1 MTQVLVE
8 AHDPSEA
15 LTIAH
20 ELRPEL
26 PRPRVA
32 LQCGDSA
39 LVPAS
44 HVNEERPR
52 T

>member
-1 MTQVLVE
+1 MSQILVH
-8 AHDPSEA
+8 AHDPVEA

-32 LQCGDSA
+32 LPANDS
-39 LVPAS
+39 VFGTNS
-44 HVNEERPR
+44 RVTEDR
-52 T
+52 TST